1 MTQVKPSEDPATAR
15 LGCYGGPVTRL
26 AAFIVDLFVAQ
37 VLLAVITVTLAA
49 LVDFVSGKVLHI
61 QVSTTVAV
69 PAEVVWLFLYFFVCW
84 ATVGKTPGMRLLGIK
99 VVRRD
104 GSRLYAGKAAVRTLV
119 FPFSFILGLGLV
131 GIVVGREH
139 RALHD
144 VAASTTVVY
153 D

>member
-1 MTQVKPSEDPATAR
+1 MAQVKSPEDPATAR
-15 LGCYGGPVTRL
+15 LGCYAGPVTRL
-26 AAFIVDLFVAQ
+26 AAWIVDLFVSQ
-37 VLLAVITVTLAA
+37 VLLAVIIVTVIAI
-49 LVDFVSGKVLHI
+49 VDFVDGEVLHI
-61 QVSTTVAV
+61 QVSTAGAV
-69 PAEVVWLFLYFFVCW
+69 PAEAVWLFLYYFVCW
-84 ATVGKTPGMRLLGIK
+84 ASVGKTPGMRLLGIK

-104 GSRLYAGKAAVRTLV
+104 GSRLHAGKAAVRTLV